1 MGNILPILIS
11 YNLHKEHIDERQ
23 RQVIYKRRRT
33 VPLLKEEKRFN
44 AKWKNNDTNNM

>member
-23 RQVIYKRRRT
+23 RRLSIKEEEQL
-33 VPLLKEEKRFN
+33 LLKEEKRFC
-44 AKWKNNDTNNM
+44 KMKNNDTNNM

>member
-23 RQVIYKRRRT
+23 RRLSIKEEEQL
-33 VPLLKEEKRFN
+33 LLKEEKRFN
-44 AKWKNNDTNNM
+44 KNGKKDTNNM

>member
-23 RQVIYKRRRT
+23 RRLSIKKEEI
-33 VPLLKEEKRFN
+33 PLLKEEKRFN
-44 AKWKNNDTNNM
+44 KNGKKDTNNM

>member
-23 RQVIYKRRRT
+23 RWLSIKEEE
-33 VPLLKEEKRFN
+33 PLLLKEEKRFC
-44 AKWKNNDTNNM
+44 KMKNNDTNNM

>member
-23 RQVIYKRRRT
+23 RRLSKKKEEQL
-33 VPLLKEEKRFN
+33 LLKEEKRFC
-44 AKWKNNDTNNM
+44 KMKNNDTNNM